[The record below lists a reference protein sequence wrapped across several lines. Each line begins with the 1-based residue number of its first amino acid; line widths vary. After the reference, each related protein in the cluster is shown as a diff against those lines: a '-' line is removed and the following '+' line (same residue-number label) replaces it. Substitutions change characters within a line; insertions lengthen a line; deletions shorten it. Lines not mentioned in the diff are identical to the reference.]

1 MTSRPRVVLAHDYL
15 VQAGGAERVVAEW
28 AKGLDARTIVTLA
41 YDPEST
47 FDAFGGLDIEAS
59 LPPWLASQVERLLPL
74 LPSIAARTN
83 VSGGDVALVSSSG
96 WAHRFRFQIPH
107 LVYVHSPARW
117 LYAADDY
124 RVRLSAVRR
133 AGLSMSTPLLRRGD
147 AEVMS
152 RARAIVANSA
162 VTQERIRRAY
172 GLESTVVHPPVEP
185 VAVEPEA
192 PARELP
198 REFAV
203 VVARDRGYKNVALA
217 CDAARAAGLAIV
229 VVGSGSETLD
239 DPAHG
244 VHGLGRVT
252 DAQLCWVYRQ
262 AAVLVA
268 AAREDFGLTV
278 IEAALEGTPA
288 ATIASGGYLETVN
301 PGVNG
306 FHAASATA
314 PDLADAIR
322 RARDLDPEACRE
334 WGRGFNREA
343 HVERMARVIEDVLP
357 RPVM

>member
-28 AKGLDARTIVTLA
+28 VKGLDARTIVTLA
-41 YDPEST
+41 YNPGST
-47 FDAFGGLDIEAS
+47 FDAFHGLDVNAS
-59 LPPWLASQVERLLPL
+59 IPGWLANQVDRMLPL

-96 WAHRFRFQIPH
+96 WAHRFRFHIPH
-107 LVYVHSPARW
+107 VVYVHSPARW

-124 RVRLSAVRR
+124 RVRLNSVRR
-133 AGLSMSTPLLRRGD
+133 AGLTMSTPLLRRGD
-147 AEVMS
+147 TEVMG
-152 RARAIVANSA
+152 RARAVVANST

-185 VAVEPEA
+185 VATEPKA

-198 REFAV
+198 REFAAI
-203 VVARDRGYKNVALA
+203 VARDRGYKNVALA
-217 CDAARAAGLAIV
+217 CDAAREAGLPIV
-229 VVGSGSETLD
+229 VIGAGSGSLD
-239 DPAHG
+239 DPSQG
-244 VHGLGRVT
+244 VYGLGRVT
-252 DAQLCWVYRQ
+252 DAELCWVYRN

-268 AAREDFGLTV
+268 AGREDFGLTV

-288 ATIASGGYLETVN
+288 ATIGFGGYLETVK

-306 FHAASATA
+306 YHAASATA
-314 PDLADAIR
+314 TDLAAAIR
-322 RARDLDPEACRE
+322 RARDLGPEACRA
-334 WGRGFNREA
+334 WGRSFNRDA

-357 RPVM
+357 GSAM